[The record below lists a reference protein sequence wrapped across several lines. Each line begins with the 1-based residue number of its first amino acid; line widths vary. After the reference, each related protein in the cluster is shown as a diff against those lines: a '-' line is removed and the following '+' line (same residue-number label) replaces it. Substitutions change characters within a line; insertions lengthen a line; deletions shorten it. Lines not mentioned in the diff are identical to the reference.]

1 MENMQI
7 MSTKEKLIKVLEL
20 SGIIIN
26 SKSETDIDLRGYI
39 TDSLQYISTIVS
51 IENEFDI
58 EFPDEVLK
66 YDSLMSLNAFSEIVD
81 GLLNENN

>member
-1 MENMQI
+1 MQI

-20 SGIIIN
+20 SGIIID

>member
-20 SGIIIN
+20 SGIIID